1 MKKLLYITSIFF
13 LLIISLHTKGQAT
26 GKHMGA
32 TGVGGDLSIQNTD
45 GKMIPIGAQADTKGS
60 PLLLD
65 TWVSGTVNLKN
76 GSKFNDSALNY
87 SLYEDKLYFKR
98 DNQFFIVT
106 GLINDFYLAA
116 DNTSKSTQLYHFVSG
131 YPASAN
137 SNENTFFQL
146 LSDGGRYQLLKWQ
159 HKKIREVYNY
169 GGANE
174 TEYVNQEAY
183 YVFEKSA
190 HKMWSI
196 TGNKTNAQQIKNTLS
211 VDESTWKAYL
221 ENHSAIEKGEQAL
234 IDFTKFL
241 NTL

>member
-1 MKKLLYITSIFF
+1 MNA
-13 LLIISLHTKGQAT
+13 KGQAT

-60 PLLLD
+60 PLFLKK
-65 TWVSGTVNLKN
+65 WVNGSVNLKN
-76 GSKFNDSALNY
+76 GVKFNDSALNY

-98 DNQFFIVT
+98 DNQFFIVA
-106 GLINDFYLAA
+106 GIINDFYLAKDEDIKA
-116 DNTSKSTQLYHFVSG
+116 QGLYHFVSG
-131 YPASAN
+131 YPLT
-137 SNENTFFQL
+137 SNTDGNTFFQL
-146 LSDGGRYQLLKWQ
+146 IGDGSRYQLLKWR

-174 TEYVNQEAY
+174 TEYVNQEVY

-190 HKMWSI
+190 HKMWSL
-196 TGNKTNAQQIKNTLS
+196 GNKTNAQQIKNTLS
-211 VDESTWKAYL
+211 LDESTWKAYL
-221 ENHSAIEKGEQAL
+221 ENHAVNSKGEQAL

-241 NTL
+241 NNL